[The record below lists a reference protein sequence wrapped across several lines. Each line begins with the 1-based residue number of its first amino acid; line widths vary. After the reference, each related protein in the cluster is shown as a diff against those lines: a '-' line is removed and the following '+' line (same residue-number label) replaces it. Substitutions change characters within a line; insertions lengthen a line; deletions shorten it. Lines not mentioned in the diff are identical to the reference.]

1 MASERG
7 DYLAL
12 KKFMLIAGFIG
23 GILLSVRVGA
33 LGGIWAFVGGLGTV
47 AASLAFAYG
56 ANRVFRREPL
66 RPPMRRY
73 LLRFGISMSAYV
85 VLLIGAMMLH
95 RHGLTQGPLG
105 YLIALAPAAA
115 ILGTIASMGFY
126 LAEETDEFHREVL
139 IQSLLWGT
147 AVTLGVASAWGFLE
161 TFGKAPH
168 APAWAVV
175 PIFAVA
181 MGLSQPL
188 IARRY
193 R

>member
-73 LLRFGISMSAYV
+73 LLRFGISMSASV

-139 IQSLLWGT
+139 IQSLLWGM

>member
-1 MASERG
+1 MTSDRG
-7 DYLAL
+7 DHIAL

-23 GILLSVRVGA
+23 AMLLSVRVGA
-33 LGGIWAFVGGLGTV
+33 WGGIWAFVGGLGTV

-56 ANRVFRREPL
+56 ANRLFRREPL

-73 LLRFGISMSAYV
+73 LVRFGISMSAYV
-85 VLLIGAMMLH
+85 VLLIGATMLH
-95 RHGLTQGPLG
+95 RHGLTAGPLG

-115 ILGTIASMGFY
+115 ILGAIASMGFY

-139 IQSLLWGT
+139 IQSLLWGI
-147 AVTLGVASAWGFLE
+147 AVTLGAASVWGFLE

-168 APAWAVV
+168 APAWSVV

>member
-1 MASERG
+1 MTSERG
-7 DYLAL
+7 EFRAL

-23 GILLSVRVGA
+23 AILVSVRVGA
-33 LGGIWAFVGGLGTV
+33 LGGVWSFVGGLGTV

-56 ANRVFRREPL
+56 ANRLFRREPM

-73 LLRFGISMSAYV
+73 MLRFGISMSAYV

-95 RHGLTQGPLG
+95 RQGLTAGPLG

-115 ILGTIASMGFY
+115 ILGAIASMGFY

-139 IQSLLWGT
+139 IQSLLWGI
-147 AVTLGVASAWGFLE
+147 AVTLGAASVWGFLE

-168 APAWAVV
+168 APAWSVV

>member
-1 MASERG
+1 MTSERG
-7 DYLAL
+7 EFRAL

-23 GILLSVRVGA
+23 AILVSVRVGA
-33 LGGIWAFVGGLGTV
+33 LGGVWSFVGGLGTV
-47 AASLAFAYG
+47 AASMAFAYG
-56 ANRVFRREPL
+56 ANRLFRREPM

-73 LLRFGISMSAYV
+73 MLRFGISMSAYV

-95 RHGLTQGPLG
+95 RQGLTAGPLG

-115 ILGTIASMGFY
+115 ILGAIASMGFY

-139 IQSLLWGT
+139 IQSLLWGI
-147 AVTLGVASAWGFLE
+147 AVTLGAASVWGFLE

-168 APAWAVV
+168 APAWSVV

>member
-1 MASERG
+1 MASDRG
-7 DYLAL
+7 DHLAL
-12 KKFMLIAGFIG
+12 KKFMLFAGFIG

-33 LGGIWAFVGGLGTV
+33 LGGIWSFVGGLGTV

-56 ANRVFRREPL
+56 VNRLFRREPL

-73 LLRFGISMSAYV
+73 LLRFGVSMSASV

-139 IQSLLWGT
+139 IQSLLWGI
-147 AVTLGVASAWGFLE
+147 AVTLGVASVWGFLE

-181 MGLSQPL
+181 MGLSQPF

>member
-1 MASERG
+1 MTSERG
-7 DYLAL
+7 DFSAL
-12 KKFMLIAGFIG
+12 KKFMLFAGFIG
-23 GILLSVRVGA
+23 AMLLSVRVGA
-33 LGGIWAFVGGLGTV
+33 LGGVWTFVGGLGTV

-56 ANRVFRREPL
+56 ANRVFGCGPL
-66 RPPMRRY
+66 RPPVRRY
-73 LLRFGISMSAYV
+73 LLRFGVSMSAYV
-85 VLLIGAMMLH
+85 VLLIGATMLH
-95 RHGLTQGPLG
+95 RHGLTAGPLG
-105 YLIALAPAAA
+105 YLIALAPALA

-139 IQSLLWGT
+139 IQSLLWGI
-147 AVTLGVASAWGFLE
+147 AVTLGAASVWGFLE

>member
-1 MASERG
+1 MASDRS
-7 DYLAL
+7 DHLAL

-23 GILLSVRVGA
+23 GMLLSVRVGA
-33 LGGIWAFVGGLGTV
+33 WGGIWSFVGGLGTV
-47 AASLAFAYG
+47 GASLAFAYG
-56 ANRVFRREPL
+56 ANRLFRREPL

-95 RHGLTQGPLG
+95 RHGLTQGALG

-139 IQSLLWGT
+139 IQSLLWGM
-147 AVTLGVASAWGFLE
+147 AVTLGVASVWGFLE

-181 MGLSQPL
+181 MGLSQPF

>member
-139 IQSLLWGT
+139 IQSLLWGM
-147 AVTLGVASAWGFLE
+147 AVTLGAASAWGFLE